1 MIKFFRK
8 TRYNLM
14 EQNKTRKYFKYAIG
28 EVVLVVVGI
37 LIALQINN
45 WNENRKYN
53 KNNTLMLQQLLEE
66 NEANY
71 LKLTGDKDYRDSL
84 GTKLIRL
91 ITFIKENDIV
101 KNENMLK
108 FHLLPLFQST
118 SYTFSENYL
127 KRYINSN
134 EQEYSVLTRELI
146 ELLSNQNDLTYISE
160 KSLDSRFE
168 NFYNVLVK
176 ELDFQTFEI
185 KSFDV
190 LKSFEFK
197 NKITMMSIIEKE
209 VENQFN
215 QTIKQQ
221 QKIDSII
228 TTFLSKSR

>member
-1 MIKFFRK
+1 
-8 TRYNLM
+8 M
-14 EQNKTRKYFKYAIG
+14 EKNKTGIYLKYAIG
-28 EVVLVVVGI
+28 EIVLVVIGI
-37 LIALQINN
+37 LIALSINN
-45 WNENRKYN
+45 WNQALQYN

-71 LKLTGDKDYRDSL
+71 LELKEDQDYRDSL
-84 GTKLIRL
+84 ETKLNRL
-91 ITFIKENDIV
+91 VTFIKENDIV
-101 KNENMLK
+101 KNENKLK

-134 EQEYSVLTRELI
+134 EQEHSILTKELI

-160 KSLDSRFE
+160 KSLESRFE
-168 NFYNVLVK
+168 NFYDVLVK
-176 ELDFQTFEI
+176 DLDFQTFEI

-190 LKSFEFK
+190 LKSFEFR
-197 NKITMMSIIEKE
+197 NKIIMLSIIEKE
-209 VENQFN
+209 VGNQFN

-228 TTFLSKSR
+228 SSFLSKQ